1 MASRSLNLGGL
12 SENRAPARAWKE
24 DGASG
29 DFDLREFFAI
39 LNRRK
44 LTMLA
49 VLLIIM
55 SAAALYLAIAPSRYT
70 ASASILVDPRL
81 GRGLSVDPSQ
91 PGGSTDSNT
100 IDSQVKLLTSQGVLT
115 RVVKAEHLEQDE
127 EFGPKSAS
135 FFTRLFQ
142 REPANPNDL
151 TPILKTL
158 SEAITIKRPERTY
171 LIEIDVAS
179 KDPVKAANIAN
190 AIAHAYIDDQIANRI
205 EAATSDSKWVRLRM
219 DTIQKQILTAEDK
232 VEAYKSQ
239 NHIVTTEGL
248 VSNEQQVSDLTKELG
263 FARGKTSEAKAK
275 LDQIRRAVKANQLDS
290 QSDALKSATI
300 ERLRTEQADAERE
313 VARLTNTLGTRHPA
327 LLEAQAA
334 AAKVRQLIAN
344 ELQRIQVST
353 ADDYAAAHANELAL
367 VASIDQLKTQSNT
380 TSMNLVP
387 LRQLE
392 REVDALRGSY
402 ERFSKIRD
410 NLTEQEGESPPAR
423 IVTMASPPV
432 SASSPRKPLILFLA
446 LGGGIF
452 AAVAGALV
460 HENLTGESPSVA
472 NAAYAAEAPRPRR
485 GFRKRRYLDDT
496 KDNPD
501 ETRW

>member
-1 MASRSLNLGGL
+1 MAARSLNLGGL
-12 SENRAPARAWKE
+12 SENRAPARTWKG
-24 DGASG
+24 DSAAG
-29 DFDLREFFAI
+29 DFDLREFFGI

-44 LTMLA
+44 LAMLA
-49 VLLIIM
+49 VFVTVI
-55 SAAALYLAIAPSRYT
+55 AVALVYLAVAPSRYT

-81 GRGLSVDPSQ
+81 GRGLSVDPAQQGS
-91 PGGSTDSNT
+91 GGDSNA

-115 RVVKAEHLEQDE
+115 RVIEAEHLQQDS
-127 EFGPKSAS
+127 EFGLKKAG
-135 FFTRLFQ
+135 FFARLFERQ
-142 REPANPNDL
+142 PANPDDL
-151 TPILKTL
+151 TPILKAL
-158 SEAITIKRPERTY
+158 SDAITIKRPERTY
-171 LIEIDVAS
+171 LIEIDVSA
-179 KDPVKAANIAN
+179 KDPVKAAKLAN
-190 AIAHAYIDDQIANRI
+190 AVAHAYIDDQIANRI

-219 DTIQKQILTAEDK
+219 DTIQKQILAAEDK

-263 FARGKTSEAKAK
+263 YARAKSSEAKAK
-275 LDQIRRAVKANQLDS
+275 LDQIRRAVKSNQLDA
-290 QSDALKSATI
+290 QSDALKSPTI

-313 VARLTNTLGTRHPA
+313 VARLTNTLGARHPA
-327 LLEAQAA
+327 LMEAQAA
-334 AAKVRQLIAN
+334 AAKIKQLIAN
-344 ELQRIQVST
+344 ELQRIQISA
-353 ADDYAAAHANELAL
+353 ADDYAAAHANDLAL

-423 IVTMASPPV
+423 IVTMASPPI
-432 SASSPRKPLILFLA
+432 SASSPRKSLILFLA
-446 LGGGIF
+446 LGGGFF
-452 AAVAGALV
+452 AAIASALIQENLAGA
-460 HENLTGESPSVA
+460 SSSRA
-472 NAAYAAEAPRPRR
+472 NGAFAADTAPPRR
-485 GFRKRRYLDDT
+485 GFRKRRYLDET
-496 KDNPD
+496 KDNQD

>member
-12 SENRAPARAWKE
+12 SETPAPARTWKE
-24 DGASG
+24 ENAPG
-29 DFDLREFFAI
+29 DFNLREFFGI

-44 LTMLA
+44 FTMLA
-49 VLLIIM
+49 VLLAVM
-55 SAAALYLAIAPSRYT
+55 GAALIYLAVAPSRYT
-70 ASASILVDPRL
+70 GSTSILVDPHL
-81 GRGLSVDPSQ
+81 GQSLSMDPAQ
-91 PGGSTDSNT
+91 PGNSADANA
-100 IDSQVKLLTSQGVLT
+100 IESQVKLLTSQNVLT
-115 RVVKAEHLEQDE
+115 RVIKAEHLQEDS

-135 FFTRLFQ
+135 FFSRLFE
-142 REPANPNDL
+142 RRPADPDDL
-151 TPILKTL
+151 TPILKVL
-158 SEAITIKRPERTY
+158 NDAITIKRPERTY

-179 KDPVKAANIAN
+179 KDPVKAAKLAN
-190 AIAHAYIDDQIANRI
+190 AVAHAYIDDQIANRI
-205 EAATSDSKWVRLRM
+205 EAATSDSKWVRSRM
-219 DTIQKQILTAEDK
+219 DTIQKQILAAEDK

-263 FARGKTSEAKAK
+263 FARARSSEAKAK
-275 LDQIRRAVKANQLDS
+275 LDQIRRAIKNNQLDA
-290 QSDALKSATI
+290 QSDALKSPTI

-313 VARLTNTLGTRHPA
+313 VARLTNTLGGRHPA

-334 AAKVRQLIAN
+334 AAKIKQLIVN
-344 ELQRIQVST
+344 ELQRIQISA
-353 ADDYAAAHANELAL
+353 ADDYAAAQANDRAL
-367 VASIDQLKTQSNT
+367 TASIDQLKAQSNT

-423 IVTMASPPV
+423 IVTMASPPI

-452 AAVAGALV
+452 AAIAAALI
-460 HENLTGESPSVA
+460 HENLAGDAPGLAYPSGR
-472 NAAYAAEAPRPRR
+472 AALRR
-485 GFRKRRYLDDT
+485 SFRKPRYLDDT
-496 KDNPD
+496 KDAPN
-501 ETRW
+501 ESRS